1 MLDKTLESPLDSKE
15 IKPVKPKGNQ
25 SWIFTGRTD
34 AEAEALILWP
44 PDAKHKLTGK
54 DHHVRK
60 DWGQEEKGATEDEMI
75 GWHHQLNGHEFE
87 QLWEI
92 VKHKEVWCAA
102 VHGITKS
109 WTRLSDWTDW
119 FGILITTSLEG
130 ESYERWLEKQA
141 LLLVLGVLSLE
152 SCRFRAGVLRLFGGN
167 EERRKESW
175 KERLF

>member
-1 MLDKTLESPLDSKE
+1 MWELDNKEGWALKNWCFWTVVLDKTLESPLDSKE

-25 SWIFTGRTD
+25 SWIFIGRTD

-44 PDAKHKLTGK
+44 PDAKHQLTGK

-92 VKHKEVWCAA
+92 VKHREVWCAA
-102 VHGITKS
+102 VHGIAELDVTN
-109 WTRLSDWTDW
+109 
-119 FGILITTSLEG
+119 EG
-130 ESYERWLEKQA
+130 SSNQQ
-141 LLLVLGVLSLE
+141 
-152 SCRFRAGVLRLFGGN
+152 RFV
-167 EERRKESW
+167 
-175 KERLF
+175 